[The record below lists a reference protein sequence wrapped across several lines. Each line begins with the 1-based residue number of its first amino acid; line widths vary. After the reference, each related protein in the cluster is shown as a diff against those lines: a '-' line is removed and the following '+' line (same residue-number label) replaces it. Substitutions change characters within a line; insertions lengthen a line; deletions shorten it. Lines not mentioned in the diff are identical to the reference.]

1 MAKTTAWAFTI
12 LGVLSIPPIMEW
24 INTMTSGGNL
34 WWWLFAL
41 IFLVVGVTKLMRNY
55 SKR

>member
-24 INTMTSGGNL
+24 INGMTSGGNL

-41 IFLVVGVTKLMRNY
+41 IFLVVGVTKLMRSY
-55 SKR
+55 GHK